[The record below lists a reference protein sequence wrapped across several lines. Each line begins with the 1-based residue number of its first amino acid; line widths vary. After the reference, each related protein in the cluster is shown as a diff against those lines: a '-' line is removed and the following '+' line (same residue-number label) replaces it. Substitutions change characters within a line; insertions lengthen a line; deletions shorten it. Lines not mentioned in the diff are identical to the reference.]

1 MAGLLNRFLDQNGL
15 VTQWP
20 SKRAMQLEV
29 ISYLANK
36 FPSDTTYTES
46 EVNEILKR
54 LHTFGDWAI
63 LRRELC
69 DLGYFDRDKNG
80 IQYKRTRKN

>member
-1 MAGLLNRFLDQNGL
+1 MADLLTRFLDNNGR
-15 VTQWP
+15 VKQWP

-29 ISYLANK
+29 IAYLANK
-36 FPSDTTYTES
+36 FPQNTIYSEA

-69 DLGYFDRDKNG
+69 DLGYLDRDING
-80 IQYKRTRKN
+80 TEYKRTQKV

>member
-1 MAGLLNRFLDQNGL
+1 MADLITRFLDDNGL
-15 VTQWP
+15 VKQWP

-29 ISYLANK
+29 IAYLANK
-36 FPSDTTYTES
+36 FPQNTSYTEA
-46 EVNEILKR
+46 EVNDILKQ

-69 DLGYFDRDKNG
+69 NLGYLDRDVNG
-80 IQYKRTRKN
+80 TEYKRTQKV